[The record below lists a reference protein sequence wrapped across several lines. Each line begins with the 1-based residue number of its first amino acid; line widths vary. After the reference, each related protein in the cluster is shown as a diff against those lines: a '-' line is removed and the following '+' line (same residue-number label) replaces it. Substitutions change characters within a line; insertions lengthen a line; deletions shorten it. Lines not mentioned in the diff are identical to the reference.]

1 LESPVEQQQS
11 EEGKGGKKSRANPRL
26 TEERLRRLEAI
37 GFEWKVKNKMKRY
50 YDRQWD
56 GMFEKLL
63 KFKEE
68 NGHW

>member
-1 LESPVEQQQS
+1 LESPVEQQQT
-11 EEGKGGKKSRANPRL
+11 EEGGKKSRANPRL